1 MRAASLSL
9 ILAAGLATAGL
20 ATESWAQA
28 PATTTPAPST
38 PAPATA
44 QPASPASGA
53 SSAQPQSSPA
63 QPAQPAA
70 PAGAA
75 PQGAAP
81 PGEGAA
87 AAAAAPTLPT
97 TGDGAVVLEVLEK
110 VCVPL
115 VHNGNLD
122 QLAQANGFKKNR
134 RDGTWVRP
142 LGGDKNY
149 TLTLMPSG
157 VNKDVCQAEIH
168 FAVGQDAPI
177 YKAINVWAF
186 MHRPELIQTAN
197 YVAVDADN
205 VKRVRRS
212 WEHQESASSIAV
224 NFTTWRKPDDS
235 PLNRGFDTG
244 MLFYQERTF

>member
-1 MRAASLSL
+1 MRTVSLSL
-9 ILAAGLATAGL
+9 ILAAGLATA
-20 ATESWAQA
+20 AQAQA
-28 PATTTPAPST
+28 PATTTAGPST
-38 PAPATA
+38 PTPAAAPPAGPAPTTSSQPLPPTSPVPPAAPAT
-44 QPASPASGA
+44 
-53 SSAQPQSSPA
+53 
-63 QPAQPAA
+63 

-87 AAAAAPTLPT
+87 AAAAAPSLPT
-97 TGDGAVVLEVLEK
+97 TGDGAVVLDVLEK

-134 RDGTWVRP
+134 RDGTWVKP

-149 TLTLMPSG
+149 TITMLPPG

-212 WEHQESASSIAV
+212 WEHQESSSSTAV
-224 NFTTWRKPDDS
+224 NFTTWRKPDDT
-235 PLNRGFDTG
+235 PLNRAYDTG